1 MQLRHLGPKK
11 NKRVLCQSSVQTT
24 IKFFEQF
31 GGNSNNRKQLMD
43 DPYSTIIQKQ
53 LVFDWSVEINCVP
66 LNNAKNMSKSPS
78 GSISLM
84 RQL

>member
-1 MQLRHLGPKK
+1 MA
-11 NKRVLCQSSVQTT
+11 
-24 IKFFEQF
+24 
-31 GGNSNNRKQLMD
+31 
-43 DPYSTIIQKQ
+43 PYSTIIQKQ